1 MEKTFSCS
9 FQKERTGD
17 NNNSK
22 NNKNDKL
29 KKYRVVNGLK

>member
-1 MEKTFSCS
+1 MFL
-9 FQKERTGD
+9 KERTGD

-29 KKYRVVNGLK
+29 KKYRAVNGLK